1 MRKHI
6 GTISVCSLALLM
18 TACAGKDLFV
28 VLPHEDGS
36 VGSVVV
42 RQNGKDTVLD
52 KANSAVKAGGNKAFT
67 MASKDV
73 DQLFGQ
79 ALTGLP
85 PAARSYILYFKE
97 GTVILEDGSA
107 PVMEEMRKDVSS
119 RVSGEIMVIGH
130 TDRVGTIA
138 NNDLLAY
145 GRALSVSDL
154 LIAGGIPKDTVIIA
168 GRGEREPIVPTD
180 DEVEEPRNRRVEIS
194 VR

>member
-1 MRKHI
+1 MK
-6 GTISVCSLALLM
+6 SVRPLFACTLALFM
-18 TACAGKDLFV
+18 NACAGKDLIA

-52 KANSAVKAGGNKAFT
+52 KANSAVKAGDDKAFT
-67 MASKDV
+67 LASKDIE
-73 DQLFGQ
+73 QRFGT

-85 PAARSYILYFKE
+85 PAARSYTLYFKE
-97 GTVILEDGSA
+97 GTVTLEPDSA
-107 PVMEEMRKDVSS
+107 PVMGQMRQDVAS
-119 RVSGEIMVIGH
+119 RTAGEIMVIGH
-130 TDRVGTIA
+130 TDRVGTIK

-154 LIAGGIPKDTVIIA
+154 LIASGIPKDTVIIA
-168 GRGEREPIVPTD
+168 GRGEREPLVPTD

>member
-1 MRKHI
+1 MKHLR
-6 GTISVCSLALLM
+6 TIFVCTLAAFL
-18 TACAGKDLFV
+18 TACAGKDLVV

-52 KANSAVKAGGNKAFT
+52 KANSAVKAGDGKAFT
-67 MASKDV
+67 IASKEV
-73 DQLFGQ
+73 DQRFGQ

-97 GTVILEDGSA
+97 GTVTLEAGSA

-119 RVSGEIMVIGH
+119 RIAGEIMVIGH
-130 TDRVGTIA
+130 TDRVGTLTD
-138 NNDLLAY
+138 NDLLAY

-154 LIAGGIPKDTVIIA
+154 LIANGISKEAVIIA
-168 GRGEREPIVPTD
+168 GRGEREPLVATD
-180 DEVEEPRNRRVEIS
+180 DEVAEPRNRRVEIS

>member
-1 MRKHI
+1 MSLGKVLYT
-6 GTISVCSLALLM
+6 GALAISLSG
-18 TACAGKDLFV
+18 CAGDLFV

-42 RQNGKDTVLD
+42 HQNGKDTVLD
-52 KANSAVKAGGNKAFT
+52 KANSAVKAGDGKAFT
-67 MASKDV
+67 IASRDV
-73 DQLFGQ
+73 DQRFGR

-85 PAARSYILYFKE
+85 PAARSYTLYFKE
-97 GTVILEDGSA
+97 GTVTLEDGSA

-119 RVSGEIMVIGH
+119 RKAGEIMVIGH
-130 TDRVGTIA
+130 TDRVGA
-138 NNDLLAY
+138 LNDNDVLAY

-154 LIAGGIPKDTVIIA
+154 LVANGIPRDTIIIA
-168 GRGEREPIVPTD
+168 GRGEREPLVPTN

>member
-1 MRKHI
+1 MQKRNI
-6 GTISVCSLALLM
+6 IFVCALALALS
-18 TACAGKDLFV
+18 ACAGKDLIA

-42 RQNGKDTVLD
+42 RQNGQDTVLD
-52 KANSAVKAGGNKAFT
+52 KVNSAVKAGDGKSFT
-67 MASKDV
+67 IDSKD
-73 DQLFGQ
+73 LSSRFGA
-79 ALTGLP
+79 ALNSIPL
-85 PAARSYILYFKE
+85 AARSYTLYFKE
-97 GTVILEDGSA
+97 GTVDLEAGSA

-119 RVSGEIMVIGH
+119 RLAGEIMVIGH
-130 TDRVGTIA
+130 TDRVGNLN

-154 LIAGGIPKDTVIIA
+154 LIASGISQDKIIIA
-168 GRGEREPIVPTD
+168 GRGEREPLVPTD